1 MKNIKFIIYILLLSA
16 CEKVVYIDLNTSDPK
31 LVVEANITDSKYG
44 QGYYLN
50 AVKLSRT
57 VNYYDGNV
65 FPAVN
70 NASVFISDDLGNI
83 DTLKPMNHFKRK
95 KPLSGLL
102 KLIFCGEYRGRTDD
116 LLHAITKNALF

>member
-83 DTLKPMNHFKRK
+83 DTLKPMNLASNPGMYLIDKMKGVAGR
-95 KPLSGLL
+95 SYSL
-102 KLIFCGEYRGRTDD
+102 KIIADGKE
-116 LLHAITKNALF
+116 